1 MTTVAANIG
10 VQDAGASRLKH
21 RTLFITALGYFIAI
35 LDTTAKNV
43 ALPQIGRDLHA
54 SVSGLQWV
62 IDGYLLVFASLL
74 LTAGALS
81 DRYGGRRLFTLGMS
95 VFGVASLLSALA
107 QNQAELISA
116 QLLAGMGAALLT
128 PASLAL
134 LAVTFTDLKERGRA
148 IGVWAAVAGAGMCGG
163 PLIGGALVTL
173 AGWRAVFL
181 VNIPIAAA
189 GVILPRLWL
198 GESRRNPSRALD
210 VPGQLTAVLFLSALS
225 YGLIEGGSQGWSA
238 APVVGALVLA
248 AAALAGFV
256 LTESLVAAPMV
267 PLRLFRHSRFSA
279 SVFAGSTIN
288 FGTYSQMF
296 LLALYFQAA
305 RGYGALLT
313 GVAELPM
320 TLLCVALPVP
330 AGRAVARFGPRL
342 PLSLGLFGCGIGA
355 LALTGLTVHSP
366 YALAVPGLAVIGL
379 GMAFSIPSVA
389 AAAMS
394 GVAPTEA
401 GAASGILNTA
411 RNTGGVLGVSVLG
424 TLVGARIG
432 GQLGLALAITAVV
445 QILGGLAVFVFLRPA
460 RSTSVS

>member
-1 MTTVAANIG
+1 MTTVAGSGTGLLDTGTA
-10 VQDAGASRLKH
+10 RLKP
-21 RTLFITALGYFIAI
+21 RTLFITSLGYFIAI

-43 ALPQIGRDLHA
+43 ALPQIGHDLHA

-81 DRYGGRRLFTLGMS
+81 DRFGARRLFTTGMA
-95 VFGVASLLSALA
+95 VFGAASLLSAVA
-107 QNQAELISA
+107 QNQGELISA

-134 LAVTFTDLKERGRA
+134 LATTYTDPKERGRA

-173 AGWRAVFL
+173 ADWRAVFL
-181 VNIPIAAA
+181 VNLPIAAA

-198 GESRRNPSRALD
+198 GESRRNPERALD
-210 VPGQLTAVLFLSALS
+210 VPGQLAAVLFLASLS

-238 APVVGALVLA
+238 GPVVGALVLA
-248 AAALAGFV
+248 AVALAGFV
-256 LTESLVAAPMV
+256 LVESLVKAPMV
-267 PLRLFRHSRFSA
+267 PLRLFRHVRFSA

-320 TLLCVALPVP
+320 TLLCVALPTA
-330 AGRAVARFGPRL
+330 AGRTVARFGPRL
-342 PLSLGLFGCGIGA
+342 PLSLGLFACGIGA

-366 YALAVPGLAVIGL
+366 YALAVPGLVVIGL

-394 GVAPTEA
+394 GVAPAEA

-424 TLVGARIG
+424 TLVGAHIG
-432 GQLGLALAITAVV
+432 DRLAVALAVTAAV
-445 QILGGLAVFVFLRPA
+445 QLCGGLAVLVGLRP
-460 RSTSVS
+460 TS